1 MKNAVIRATGS
12 HVPERVVANED
23 LEQFSPEAREM
34 VFQKTGVLARR
45 QAAPDECTS
54 DLALKAAGMCLDRAD
69 FPANELDGIVVATSS
84 PDRMQPATA
93 TRVQHNL
100 GARKAFA
107 FDINSVCSGSTF
119 GISLADAFLRS
130 GQAGSLL
137 LVGSEVYSKITNPK
151 DFSSYPFFGDGAG
164 AVLFTAEENSGRG
177 VLRSCMQSDGG
188 LSDMICVPAGGT
200 MLPFER
206 MASPRQAYFRMKGV
220 DVFSFA
226 VEKGPEIIRR
236 LLSEAGVAPEDVAG
250 YLCHQANINIIRKI
264 AAALEVPEERF
275 FVNIHKYGNTAG
287 ASVLIAL
294 DEALAAGV
302 VGPGDLV
309 VTVSFGGGLSWGA
322 NLIRL

>member
-1 MKNAVIRATGS
+1 MKSTVIRATGS
-12 HVPERVVANED
+12 HVPGRVVANEE

-34 VFQKTGVLARR
+34 IFQKTGVRSRR

-54 DLALKAAGMCLDRAD
+54 DLALKAAETCLDRAG
-69 FPANELDGIVVATSS
+69 FPAEDLDAVVVATSS

-93 TRVQHNL
+93 TKVQHDL
-100 GARKAFA
+100 GAGNAFA

-119 GISLADAFLRS
+119 GIALADAFLRC
-130 GQAGSLL
+130 GQAQNLL

-164 AVLFTAEENSGRG
+164 AVLFTAEDDPGRG
-177 VLRSCMQSDGG
+177 VLHSRMQSDGG
-188 LSDMICVPAGGT
+188 LSDMICVPGGGT

-206 MASPRQAYFRMKGV
+206 MASPRQAYFRMKGT
-220 DVFSFA
+220 DVFGFA

-236 LLSEAGVAPEDVAG
+236 LLSDAGVHPGDVAG
-250 YLCHQANINIIRKI
+250 YMCHQANINIIRRI
-264 AAALEVPEERF
+264 AEALEVPVERF
-275 FVNIHKYGNTAG
+275 FVNIHEYGNTAG
-287 ASVLIAL
+287 ASVLIVL
-294 DEALAAGV
+294 DEALAAGA
-302 VGPGDLV
+302 VGSGDLV